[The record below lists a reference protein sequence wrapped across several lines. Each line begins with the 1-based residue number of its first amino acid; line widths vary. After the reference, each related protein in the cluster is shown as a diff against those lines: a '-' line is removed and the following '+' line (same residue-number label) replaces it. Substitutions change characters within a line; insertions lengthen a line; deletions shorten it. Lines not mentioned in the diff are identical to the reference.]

1 MALRS
6 SAAQV
11 EALTTGV
18 RLPLAA
24 IEQEHL
30 DVILDVLHAAF
41 AELTADY
48 GCTLRCGVEAEINA
62 LMEARLSALLVEP
75 EPGDP
80 GYGSTLGLLW
90 RQLAHA
96 VARGKE
102 TVSYDGEHI
111 EKRPDLN
118 VYLTYGHPSF
128 PLIIE
133 CKVID
138 VAHSQSASLYCEK
151 GLMRFLLGH
160 YGWVAQEVIML
171 GYVRDG
177 STVESALT
185 PLLAIGKTPD
195 PYAVLQAP
203 LAPNL
208 PPPDIAHSIHE
219 RKFRYIDRQP
229 PHDGPGPIS
238 VWHLWMAVPP
248 MAPT

>member
-1 MALRS
+1 MAPRS

-30 DVILDVLHAAF
+30 GVILEILHVAFDELAAN
-41 AELTADY
+41 Y
-48 GCTLRCGVEAEINA
+48 GCILRCGIEAEINA
-62 LMEARLSALLVEP
+62 LMEARLNALLVEP

-80 GYGSTLGLLW
+80 DYGSTLGLLW
-90 RQLAHA
+90 RQLAYA

-102 TVSYDGEHI
+102 TVSYDGKHI

-118 VYLTYGHPSF
+118 VYLTFGHPSF

-138 VAHSQSASLYCEK
+138 LAHGQSAHLYCEN
-151 GLMRFLLGH
+151 GVVRFLLGE
-160 YGWVAQEVIML
+160 YGWVAQEAMML

-177 STVESALT
+177 STLGSALA
-185 PLLAIGKTPD
+185 PLLAIGHSSN

-203 LAPNL
+203 LAPKP
-208 PPPDIAHSIHE
+208 PPPDTAHSIHE
-219 RKFRYIDRQP
+219 RKFRYVGRLP
-229 PHDGPGPIS
+229 PHDDPGPVSI
-238 VWHLWMAVPP
+238 WHLWMAVPP
-248 MAPT
+248 PAP